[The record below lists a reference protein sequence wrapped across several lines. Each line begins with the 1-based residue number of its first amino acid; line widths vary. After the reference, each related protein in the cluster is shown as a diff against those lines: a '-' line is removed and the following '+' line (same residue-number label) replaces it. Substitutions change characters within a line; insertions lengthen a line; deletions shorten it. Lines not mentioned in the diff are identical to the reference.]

1 MVNEQAGRVPTKVV
15 NQRAKVVIEEVVIV
29 FLLYIEKTFNYHFA
43 ITTLMS
49 FFLYII

>member
-1 MVNEQAGRVPTKVV
+1 MVDEQAGQVPAKMV
-15 NQRAKVVIEEVVIV
+15 NHRAKMVIEEVVIV